1 MAKHGGGCHCG
12 AVRWTAET
20 EISQAMSCNCSIC
33 RKRGSLLHFLPEAG
47 FTLEKGAE
55 RLTDY
60 TWNKHV
66 IHHLF
71 CDTCGILSFAR
82 GQAPDGTRM
91 VALNVRCIEAL
102 DLDAIK
108 IVPFDGASK

>member
-1 MAKHGGGCHCG
+1 MCG
-12 AVRWTAET
+12 RSGT
-20 EISQAMSCNCSIC
+20 
-33 RKRGSLLHFLPEAG
+33 LLSFVPAAQFKLLSGEDV
-47 FTLEKGAE
+47 
-55 RLTDY
+55 LTDY
-60 TWNKHV
+60 VFNKHV